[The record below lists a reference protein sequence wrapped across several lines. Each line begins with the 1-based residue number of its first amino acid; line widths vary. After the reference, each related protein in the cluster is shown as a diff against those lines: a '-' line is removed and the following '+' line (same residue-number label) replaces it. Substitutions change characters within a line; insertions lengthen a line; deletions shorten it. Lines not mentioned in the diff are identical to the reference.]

1 MIEEIEAQIRQRMDV
16 LAGQDPICNRLMGRL
31 DIIREQ
37 EKSGKAG
44 PSEHQGLSYCSLCVP
59 QPRCGNCV

>member
-37 EKSGKAG
+37 EKTDES
-44 PSEHQGLSYCSLCVP
+44 PELSIESE
-59 QPRCGNCV
+59 

>member
-37 EKSGKAG
+37 ENTDEPPELSIE
-44 PSEHQGLSYCSLCVP
+44 SE
-59 QPRCGNCV
+59 